1 MITTWREAISVIPI
15 ICVVGKSNTGK
26 TTLLEKLIPE
36 LAGRGYR
43 VGTVKHDV
51 HGFEMDRPGKDSWRH
66 AQAGASTVVV
76 SSPEKIAV
84 VQRVKQEKTL
94 DEIARMIGDEVDI
107 VLCEGHK
114 RSGHLKVEVSRS
126 EVSSELLCSE
136 DELVALVSDVRH
148 PLRVPQFGLDDVKGL
163 ADLLEN
169 AYLRRRR
176 PEAVTL
182 VVDGKSVPMKGFVQ
196 DMIDRA
202 VRGMVSTLH
211 GTEGARTIIV
221 KLQDVSGDKQA

>member
-1 MITTWREAISVIPI
+1 MIPVISI
-15 ICVVGKSNTGK
+15 VGRSDTGK
-26 TTLLEKLIPE
+26 TTLIEKLVPE
-36 LAGRGYR
+36 LKRRGYR
-43 VGTVKHDV
+43 VGTIKHDA
-51 HGFEMDRPGKDSWRH
+51 HQFEIDVPGKDSWRH

-76 SSPEKIAV
+76 SSPEKIAI
-84 VQRVKQEKTL
+84 VQRVRQEKTL
-94 DEIARMIGDEVDI
+94 DQIAQMIGDEVDI
-107 VLCEGHK
+107 VLCEGYK

-182 VVDGKSVPMKGFVQ
+182 VVDGKSVPIKGFVQ
-196 DMIDRA
+196 DVIDRA

-211 GTEGARTIIV
+211 GTEGARTIVV

>member
-1 MITTWREAISVIPI
+1 MVVPI

-36 LAGRGYR
+36 LTRRGYR

-51 HGFEMDRPGKDSWRH
+51 HGFEMDKPGKDSWRH
-66 AQAGASTVVV
+66 AQAGASAVVV

-84 VQRVKQEKTL
+84 IQRVEREKSL
-94 DEIARMIGDEVDI
+94 SQIAEMIGDAVDI
-107 VLCEGHK
+107 ILCEGFK
-114 RSGHLKVEVSRS
+114 RSGQLKVEISRS
-126 EVSSELLCSE
+126 EVSTELLCSE
-136 DELVALVSDVRH
+136 EELVALVSDVRH

-169 AYLRRRR
+169 AYLRKKHQ
-176 PEAVTL
+176 EAVTL
-182 VVDGKSVPMKGFVQ
+182 IVDGKRVPIKGFVQ
-196 DMIDRA
+196 DIIDRA

-211 GTEGARTIIV
+211 GTEGAKTILL
-221 KLQDVSGDKQA
+221 KLQSVDGDKGD